1 MKIIVS
7 KLKSIKSISMKL
19 LVPNRE
25 STCVCKLI

>member
-7 KLKSIKSISMKL
+7 KLNSIKSISMKL

-25 STCVCKLI
+25 STRVCKLI